1 MPGLYVVNAL
11 QFHSVLWTGLK
22 YSGFQVPLPI
32 AHGLVG
38 ASVVAALRP
47 SVQTGSWKW
56 LAFGAFL
63 GIAADFDYALNWLRI
78 SFGGWHHGF
87 THSIPF
93 AIVVGL
99 LGIVILRQWKIRS
112 FIVISAAYVS
122 HALLDFMLTE
132 SRGVAL
138 WWPFTNY
145 RYKLRLPN
153 PIDYT
158 WSDDS
163 FRQAALDLLRISLVE
178 LLIFGPILLIVILV
192 SSFLRPRELA

>member
-1 MPGLYVVNAL
+1 M
-11 QFHSVLWTGLK
+11 
-22 YSGFQVPLPI
+22 
-32 AHGLVG
+32 
-38 ASVVAALRP
+38 VAALRP
-47 SVQTGSWKW
+47 ANQLEGWKW

-63 GIAADFDYALNWLRI
+63 GIAPDFDYALNWLRI
-78 SFGGWHHGF
+78 SWGGWHHGF

-93 AIVVGL
+93 ALVVGL
-99 LGIVILRQWKIRS
+99 VTILVLRQWKLRS
-112 FIVISAAYVS
+112 FLVFSAAYVS
-122 HALLDFMLTE
+122 HTLLDYMLTE

-163 FRQAALDLLRISLVE
+163 WAQAAFDLLKISLLE
-178 LLIFGPILLIVILV
+178 LLLFAPILVIVLFV
-192 SSFLRPRELA
+192 TRSKE